1 MISVPF
7 VSEGARIDFCD
18 VVNPTITLTPIDYV
32 ILTAYVV
39 VTILVGYSLRKYM
52 KTSEDFF
59 LSGRSLP
66 SWITSLAFLSAN
78 LGALEIIGM
87 VANSAKYGIV
97 TVHFYWIGA
106 VPAMIFLGLFMMPF
120 YYGSKV
126 RSVPEYLKLRY
137 NEATRG
143 LNAISFAIMTL
154 LMSGI
159 SMYAMSLLLQM
170 TLGWSLTSSIVLSA
184 FVVLTYVFFG
194 GLSSS
199 IYNEVIQFFLIWLG
213 LLPIVYIGL
222 HAVGGFEGLARNIP
236 ASFLEAWKHMGAA
249 SNNPMGTDWVG
260 LILGLGFVLS
270 FGYWTTDFLVVQR
283 AMASED
289 LSAARRTPL
298 IASFPKMLVPII
310 VVIPGLLAVAL
321 LPEFRVSASGPAPN
335 YNSALMILIAKYLPN
350 GILGLAITGL
360 LASFMSGMAGN
371 VTAFNTVWTYDIY
384 GSYIKKGMPD
394 EHYLRVG
401 KYATIVGVLFSVG
414 AAYIVLSFPNLMDY
428 MQLLFSFFNAPL
440 FATFLLGM
448 FWKRATPWGGFFG
461 LLTGILTAA
470 IHYLLYQYGAIH
482 YSSQMAANFYQ
493 AWWAWCADFIA
504 TIIISFFTP
513 RKEDSYLVGL
523 VYGLTPKTR
532 THARLVLKPEFWGV
546 ISLVVMVIL
555 NFIFW

>member
-1 MISVPF
+1 M
-7 VSEGARIDFCD
+7 
-18 VVNPTITLTPIDYV
+18 NPIINMNFIDYA
-32 ILTAYVV
+32 ILAAYVL
-39 VTILVGYSLRKYM
+39 VTIVVGYSLRKYM
-52 KTSEDFF
+52 RTSEDFF

-78 LGALEIIGM
+78 LGALEVIGM
-87 VANSAKYGIV
+87 VANSAKYGIL

-106 VPAMIFLGLFMMPF
+106 VPAMIFLGIFMMPF

-159 SMYAMSLLLQM
+159 SMYAMALLFES
-170 TLGWSLTSSIVLSA
+170 TLGWSLTSSIFISA
-184 FVVLTYVFFG
+184 LVVLIYVFFG

-213 LLPIVYIGL
+213 LLPVVYIGL
-222 HAVGGFEGLARNIP
+222 HAVGGFQGLVQKIP
-236 ASFLEAWKHMGAA
+236 PSFLEAWRHMGSA
-249 SNNPMGTDWVG
+249 SENPMGVDWLGVV
-260 LILGLGFVLS
+260 LGLGFVLS

-283 AMASED
+283 AMASEN
-289 LSAARRTPL
+289 LSASRRTPL
-298 IASFPKMLVPII
+298 VASFPKMLVPII

-321 LPEFRVSASGPAPN
+321 LPEFKVVQGGPTPN
-335 YNSALMILIAKYLPN
+335 YNSALILLFADYLPN
-350 GILGLAITGL
+350 GVLGLAITGL

-394 EHYLRVG
+394 EHYLKMG
-401 KYATIVGVLFSVG
+401 KYTTIFGVLFSIG
-414 AAYIVLSFPNLMDY
+414 TAYIVRSFPNLMDY

-448 FWKRATPWGGFFG
+448 FWKKATPWGGFFG
-461 LLTGILTAA
+461 LLAGIFAA
-470 IHYLLYQYGAIH
+470 AFHYFVLYQHGIVH
-482 YSSQMAANFYQ
+482 YSSDMAANFYQ
-493 AWWAWCADFIA
+493 AWWAWCTDFVV
-504 TIIISFFTP
+504 TIVVSLFTA
-513 RKEDSYLVGL
+513 RRDESTLVGL
-523 VYGLTPKTR
+523 VYGLTPR
-532 THARLVLKPEFWGV
+532 PHSGDRLFRKPEFWGV
-546 ISLVVMVIL
+546 LSLVVMIIL
-555 NFIFW
+555 NIIFW